1 MPFLGVHFTTRID
14 GTVEA
19 GPNAVLS
26 FAREGYSKFSFD
38 LTDALNTLAFPGFWK
53 MSAKHWKTG
62 FAEQYRS
69 INKNSFLK
77 SLQYLVPDIKMS
89 DLTEPGAGVRAQAV
103 DKAGNLLQD
112 FSIIEAKNSIHVL
125 SAPSPGATSSLTI
138 GKHIVDLA
146 RKNFEL

>member
-1 MPFLGVHFTTRID
+1 
-14 GTVEA
+14 
-19 GPNAVLS
+19 
-26 FAREGYSKFSFD
+26 
-38 LTDALNTLAFPGFWK
+38 
-53 MSAKHWKTG
+53 
-62 FAEQYRS
+62 
-69 INKNSFLK
+69 
-77 SLQYLVPDIKMS
+77 MS

>member
-1 MPFLGVHFTTRID
+1 M
-14 GTVEA
+14 
-19 GPNAVLS
+19 
-26 FAREGYSKFSFD
+26 
-38 LTDALNTLAFPGFWK
+38 
-53 MSAKHWKTG
+53 
-62 FAEQYRS
+62 
-69 INKNSFLK
+69 K

-103 DKAGNLLQD
+103 DKSGNLLQD
-112 FSIIEAKNSIHVL
+112 FSIIEANSAIHVL